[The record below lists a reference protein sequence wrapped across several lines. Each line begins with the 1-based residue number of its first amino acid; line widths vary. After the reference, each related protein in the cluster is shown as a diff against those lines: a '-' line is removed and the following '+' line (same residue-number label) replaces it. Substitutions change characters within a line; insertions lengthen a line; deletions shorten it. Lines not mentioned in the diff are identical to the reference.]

1 MFNIKIISKDEYNN
15 LINEVKAYQDM
26 YSELEN
32 KSMIREKDNDLK
44 IQYINDKLVEILNF
58 NSKTSRKVILGHIR
72 SLLKYVRTGKE
83 K

>member
-1 MFNIKIISKDEYNN
+1 MFNIKIISKTEYNN

-32 KSMIREKDNDLK
+32 KSMINEKDNDLK

-58 NSKTSRKVILGHIR
+58 NSKTKRGVILGHIR